1 MKIVAVCS
9 THKDPAAAVQ
19 DCCTQLAEA
28 NLDELSW
35 VGIYF
40 SDEYAGEAVVH
51 LLEAH
56 LGAVTIHG
64 GTSCMG
70 VMSPDGF
77 FSDQGVGL
85 GLLAIS
91 DPAGSYG
98 VGAADLADD
107 PERAVKIATEKALAD
122 AQRDGEV
129 PALVWM
135 NAAPGHEEK
144 LIRGI
149 EELVGPDVPI
159 TGGST
164 GDNTVSGSWQ
174 QVTGSGVF
182 RNAVVISVFF
192 PSGKFHYAFHSGYDP
207 TDRKGRVT
215 KAHGRNLLEIDGRP
229 AGQIYNEWTQGL
241 IEPELSSSGRVLAKT
256 TLAPLGR
263 KVGAVGGIPYYKLS
277 HPSQVTKEG
286 ALTMF
291 SDIQTGDEIVL
302 MTGSRDS
309 LVTRAGRVAQSAL
322 SAGGLEPDSIIG
334 AIVVYCAGCML
345 TVKEEMNQVAE
356 VIDQAIGRA
365 PFLGIFTFGEQGCFI
380 GNENTHG
387 NLMISVVA
395 FSREPSI

>member
-1 MKIVAVCS
+1 MEIKAVCS
-9 THKDPAAAVQ
+9 TLKDPSAAVE
-19 DCCTQLAEA
+19 DCCAQLAEA
-28 NLDELSW
+28 NLGTLSW

-40 SDEYAGEAVVH
+40 SDEYASEAVVH
-51 LLEAH
+51 HLAAH
-56 LGAVTIHG
+56 LGAVPIHG

-98 VGAADLADD
+98 VGVADLADD
-107 PERAVKIATEKALAD
+107 PERAVKIATEKALAH

-164 GDNTVSGSWQ
+164 GDNTVSGNWR

-182 RNAVVISVFF
+182 QNAVVISVFF
-192 PSGKFHYAFHSGYDP
+192 PSGTFHYAFHSGYDP
-207 TDRKGRVT
+207 TDIKGRVT
-215 KAHGRNLLEIDGRP
+215 KAHGRTIIEIDGRP
-229 AGQIYNEWTQGL
+229 AGMVYNEWTQGL
-241 IEPELSSSGRVLAKT
+241 IGPELSSPGRVLAKT
-256 TLAPLGR
+256 TMAPLGR
-263 KVGAVGGIPYYKLS
+263 VVGTVGGIPYYKLS
-277 HPSQVTKEG
+277 HPSQVTKDG
-286 ALTMF
+286 ALALF
-291 SDIQTGDEIVL
+291 SDIQNGDEIVL

-322 SAGGLEPDSIIG
+322 SAGGLESDSIIG

-345 TVKEEMNQVAE
+345 TIKEEMGQVAE

-395 FSREPSI
+395 FSRGPSI

>member
-1 MKIVAVCS
+1 MEIKAVCS
-9 THKDPAAAVQ
+9 TLKDPAAAVQ
-19 DCCTQLAEA
+19 DCCDQLAKA
-28 NLDELSW
+28 NLDTLSW

-40 SDEYAGEAVVH
+40 SDEYDGEAVVH
-51 LLEAH
+51 HLEAR
-56 LGAVTIHG
+56 LGTVPFHG

-70 VMSPDGF
+70 VMSSNGF

-85 GLLAIS
+85 GLLVIS
-91 DPAGSYG
+91 DLAGSYG
-98 VGAADLADD
+98 VGVADLAED
-107 PERAVKIATEKALAD
+107 PEGAVKIATEKALAH

-135 NAAPGHEEK
+135 NAAPGHEEQ
-144 LIRGI
+144 LIHGI
-149 EELVGPDVPI
+149 QELVGPDVPI

-164 GDNTVSGSWQ
+164 GDNTVSGNWR

-182 RNAVVISVFF
+182 QNAVVISVFF

-207 TDRKGRVT
+207 TDIKGRVT
-215 KAHGRNLLEIDGRP
+215 KAHGRTIFEIDGRP
-229 AGQIYNEWTQGL
+229 AGLVYNEWTQGL
-241 IEPELSSSGRVLAKT
+241 IGPELPSSGSVLAKT
-256 TLAPLGR
+256 TLTPLGR
-263 KVGAVGGIPYYKLS
+263 VVGTVGGIPYYKLS
-277 HPSQVTKEG
+277 HPSQVTGDG
-286 ALTMF
+286 ALTLF
-291 SDIQTGDEIVL
+291 SDIQNGDEIVL

-322 SAGGLEPDSIIG
+322 SAGGLESDSIIG

-345 TVKEEMNQVAE
+345 TIKEEMDQVAE

-387 NLMISVVA
+387 NLMISVVV
-395 FSREPSI
+395 FSRGSSI